1 MGLKNGCS
9 RGEMVPTIH
18 DVARLAKTSIYSV
31 SVVLNKKHTGNV
43 SEKTSKKILNA
54 ASKLNYIPNSSARGL
69 KLQKSQIVAIAMPA
83 YGGSIFFDPYFHESV
98 FTFERE
104 LKKHDYS
111 MLLFTFD
118 LEKDEKRFLDTVLQT
133 PRIDGAII
141 MAPPIKD
148 KQFIRNLEKKKMP
161 VVMVSSYPGIKKLNV
176 IDVDNVK
183 SAVNATEHLIG
194 LGRKKVCFITGPL
207 EFANANERLAGYKT
221 ALEKNNMPFV
231 PELIMNGDFSIE
243 SGYNA
248 VRELFNKGIVPDG
261 IVASN
266 DLMAIGAMN
275 MIKEK
280 KLVIPDDVA
289 VAGFNNTF
297 FSQNYDPPLTT
308 INVSAV
314 AIAAKAVDIL
324 VALLKGEKVK
334 EKKIILESELIIRK
348 STVKG

>member
-1 MGLKNGCS
+1 
-9 RGEMVPTIH
+9 MVPTIH
-18 DVARLAKTSIYSV
+18 DVAKLAKTSIYSV
-31 SVVLNKKHTGNV
+31 SVVLNQKHTGNV
-43 SEKTSKKILNA
+43 SEKTRNKILNA
-54 ASKLNYIPNSSARGL
+54 ATKLNYIPNSSARGL
-69 KLQKSQIVAIAMPA
+69 KLQKSQIIAIAMPA

-104 LKKHDYS
+104 LKQHDYS

-133 PRIDGAII
+133 YRVDGAIV

-148 KQFIRNLEKKKMP
+148 KRFIINLEKKKMP
-161 VVMVSSYPGIKKLNV
+161 IVMISSYPGIRKLNV

-183 SAVNATEHLIG
+183 SAVNATVHLIG
-194 LGRKKVCFITGPL
+194 LGKRKIAFITGPL
-207 EFANANERLAGYKT
+207 EFANSNERFLGYKK
-221 ALEKNNMPFV
+221 ALENNGIPV
-231 PELIMNGDFSIE
+231 IPELITTGDFSID

-248 VRELFNKGIVPDG
+248 VRELLDKGIIPDG

-275 MIKEK
+275 VIKEK

-289 VAGFNNTF
+289 VVGFNNTL

-308 INVSAV
+308 VNVSAT
-314 AIAAKAVDIL
+314 AIAAKAVDVL
-324 VALLKGEKVK
+324 ARLLKGEKPK